1 VGVLTSAMEGDGRR
15 CTSRAVMNNGGEQWC
30 STRAVLESGGRD
42 LGAGMNAVK
51 AGGARGALYIGWG
64 GEVRGRGRRPA
75 GGGVRHQWPWV
86 RQFLVAEEG
95 IGEGK
100 RKERGDQKRKGRGR
114 TPGRAVARG
123 TQRGGAA
130 YRAAA
135 LISCLEDEGSL
146 GHWTE
151 RLVGR

>member
-1 VGVLTSAMEGDGRR
+1 VYG
-15 CTSRAVMNNGGEQWC
+15 
-30 STRAVLESGGRD
+30 SGGDEQRRRTVVLD
-42 LGAGMNAVK
+42 KGGPREWREGFGGGN
-51 AGGARGALYIGWG
+51 GRSEGRGARGALYKGWG

-75 GGGVRHQWPWV
+75 SGGVRHQWPWV

-95 IGEGK
+95 TGEGK
-100 RKERGDQKRKGRGR
+100 RKERCDQKRKGRGR

-123 TQRGGAA
+123 AQRGGAA